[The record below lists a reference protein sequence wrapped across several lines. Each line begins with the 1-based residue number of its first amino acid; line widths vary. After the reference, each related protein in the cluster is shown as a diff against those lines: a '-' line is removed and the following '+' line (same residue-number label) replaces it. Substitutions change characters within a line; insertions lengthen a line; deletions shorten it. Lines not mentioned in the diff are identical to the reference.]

1 MKKELY
7 DMLMTSAQADKQKAL
22 LSLDL
27 LSNHSV
33 GIGDH
38 STTDFYNEAE
48 AALQMLVDSDDRI
61 ETLEKYFSK
70 KSKRQING

>member
-7 DMLMTSAQADKQKAL
+7 DMLMASAQADKQKAL

-27 LSNHSV
+27 LSNPV

-38 STTDFYNEAE
+38 CTTDFYNEAE
-48 AALQMLVDSDDRI
+48 AALQMLADSDDRI

>member
-1 MKKELY
+1 MKTELY
-7 DMLMTSAQADKQKAL
+7 NMLMTSAQADRQKAL

-38 STTDFYNEAE
+38 STKDFYDNAE
-48 AALQMLVDSDDRI
+48 DALQRLVDADDRI
-61 ETLEKYFSK
+61 ETLQKYWGN

>member
-7 DMLMTSAQADKQKAL
+7 DMLMASAQADKQKAL

-27 LSNHSV
+27 L
-33 GIGDH
+33 GINEKVFMGA
-38 STTDFYNEAE
+38 TTDFYNEAE
-48 AALQMLVDSDDRI
+48 AALQMLADADDRL
-61 ETLEKYFSK
+61 ETLEKYFNK

>member
-7 DMLMTSAQADKQKAL
+7 DMLMASAQADKQKAL

-27 LSNHSV
+27 LSNPV

-48 AALQMLVDSDDRI
+48 AALQMLADSDDRI